1 VSSTVGWLRRHLAG
15 VLAVLLM
22 VTFFVL
28 ARQPG
33 YAADTR
39 AGLADG
45 YAFAPMSIA
54 LPGGFPQQTIRKVNQ
69 DYEHIDA
76 WISSVG
82 AAIAMND
89 LDGDGLANDLCV
101 TDPRIDQ
108 VVVTPV
114 PQAGARRYEPFALD
128 PAPLPM
134 HHAMAPMG
142 CVPGDFNGDGRMDLL
157 VYLLGR
163 TPIIYLARSDAQT
176 LSADSYQPTELVPGS
191 GGSGYTGPDWNT
203 NAATVADFDGD
214 GYDDIYIGN
223 YFPHSPVLD
232 HTVRGGVS
240 MNHSMSH
247 GLNGGPDYI
256 FRYTGGT
263 TGPEPTVS
271 YERIDDAIPEE
282 ASTGWVLAAGAV
294 DLDGDMLP
302 ELYLA
307 HDFGPDRLLHNRS
320 TPGNID
326 LVIVEAVRRPNVPK
340 SMHLGHDSFKGM
352 GVDFGDLNGDGLY
365 DMFVSNITTSFGI
378 VESNYAFVNTASD
391 VDDLRHQLKSG
402 VAPFEDRSVPLGL
415 AWSGWGWDTKLADFN
430 NSGQPVVAQAL
441 GFVKG
446 EVNRWPQLQ
455 ELATANDLLLSNPAW
470 WPNVRAGDDVAG
482 GQTLRFFVPDETGRY
497 VDVAAELGLAVP
509 LPTRGIATGDANG
522 DGLLDWAVAR
532 QWAEPVFYQNQ
543 SPSPGAFLG
552 LRLTRPVDNDSEA
565 GPGSGTD
572 ARLDDDSDAG
582 SDSGTDAGPDST
594 PAIGAQVVVTTADG
608 RTFLSRVDGGSGHS
622 GKRSH
627 EVHIG
632 LGEVS
637 GPVQVQVTW
646 RDRTGQVRDQTLQLD
661 PGWHSVQ
668 LDSQATVR

>member
-1 VSSTVGWLRRHLAG
+1 MSSTVGLLRRQLAG
-15 VLAVLLM
+15 VIAVLL
-22 VTFFVL
+22 VVSLFVL

-39 AGLADG
+39 AGLAAG
-45 YAFAPMSIA
+45 YSFTPMSIA
-54 LPGGFPQQTIRKVNQ
+54 MPGGFTQQSIRKVNQ
-69 DYEHIDA
+69 EYEHIDA

-108 VVVTPV
+108 VVVSPTPDS
-114 PQAGARRYEPFALD
+114 PARYAPFALD
-128 PAPLPM
+128 PDPLPM
-134 HHAMAPMG
+134 HFAMAPMG
-142 CVPGDFNGDGRMDLL
+142 CAPGDFNADGRMDLL
-157 VYLLGR
+157 VYLWGR
-163 TPIIYLARSDAQT
+163 TPIIYLARADVDE
-176 LSADSYQPTELVPGS
+176 LGPDSYRPTELMPGPS
-191 GGSGYTGPDWNT
+191 GTGYTGPDWNT
-203 NAATVADFDGD
+203 NTVTVADFDGD
-214 GYDDIYIGN
+214 GYEDIHVGN

-232 HTVRGGVS
+232 HTVYGGVE

-256 FRYTGGT
+256 FRWTGATSGA
-263 TGPEPTVS
+263 EPTVR
-271 YERIDDAIPEE
+271 YERVDDAIPAD
-282 ASTGWVLAAGAV
+282 ASTGWALASGAI
-294 DLDGDMLP
+294 DLDGDLLP

-320 TPGNID
+320 TPGTID
-326 LVIVEAVRRPNVPK
+326 FAIVEAVRKGTVPK
-340 SMHLGHDSFKGM
+340 SKQLGVDSFKGM
-352 GVDFGDLNGDGLY
+352 GVDFGDLDGDGNY
-365 DMFVSNITTSFGI
+365 DLFVSNITTSFGI
-378 VESNYAFVNTASD
+378 VESNYAFINDAADTEEMRRRLAA
-391 VDDLRHQLKSG
+391 G
-402 VAPFEDRSVPLGL
+402 EAPFTDRSAPMGL

-430 NSGQPVVAQAL
+430 NSGQTVVTQAL

-509 LPTRGIATGDANG
+509 VPTRGIATGDADG

-532 QWAEPVFYQNQ
+532 QWAEPVYYHND

-552 LRLTRPVDNDSEA
+552 LHLTHPHDTVPRQ
-565 GPGSGTD
+565 
-572 ARLDDDSDAG
+572 AG
-582 SDSGTDAGPDST
+582 S
-594 PAIGAQVVVTTADG
+594 PATGAQVVATTADG
-608 RTFLSRVDGGSGHS
+608 RVFLSRVDGGSGHS
-622 GKRSH
+622 GHRSH

-632 LGEVS
+632 LGEVT
-637 GPVQVQVTW
+637 GPVQVQISW
-646 RDRTGQVRDQTLQLD
+646 RDRTGQAHEQTLEMT

-668 LDSQATVR
+668 LGSEATVR